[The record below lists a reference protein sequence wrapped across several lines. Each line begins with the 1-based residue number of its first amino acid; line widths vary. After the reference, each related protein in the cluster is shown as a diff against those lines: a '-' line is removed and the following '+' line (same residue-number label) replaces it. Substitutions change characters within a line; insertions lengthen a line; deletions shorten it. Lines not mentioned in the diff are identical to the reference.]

1 MKNKIQYF
9 AAIALLALMN
19 FSANVM
25 AQPLRPIPDPGLGG
39 NPGGTSVG
47 GGAPIGGGIGI
58 LIALA
63 LAYGIH
69 RWYAIHK
76 QKTAQE

>member
-1 MKNKIQYF
+1 MAMKNKIQYF

-19 FSANVM
+19 FSTSVM
-25 AQPLRPIPDPGLGG
+25 AQPDPRVPV
-39 NPGGTSVG
+39 NPGGPPVG